1 MGLGLDLDL
10 DENYKLFYYLVYL
23 LFMRLTVFFCIIY
36 GSHYTI
42 LTNFYLYLQYFF
54 QKIFSFSKI
63 TRFQIDPKYNRPQL
77 SIASRKP
84 IGVDMT

>member
-1 MGLGLDLDL
+1 MVFIIMGSHNEKNVKEKNKISVRLGLGLDLDL

-42 LTNFYLYLQYFF
+42 LTNFYLYLQYF
-54 QKIFSFSKI
+54 
-63 TRFQIDPKYNRPQL
+63 
-77 SIASRKP
+77 
-84 IGVDMT
+84 